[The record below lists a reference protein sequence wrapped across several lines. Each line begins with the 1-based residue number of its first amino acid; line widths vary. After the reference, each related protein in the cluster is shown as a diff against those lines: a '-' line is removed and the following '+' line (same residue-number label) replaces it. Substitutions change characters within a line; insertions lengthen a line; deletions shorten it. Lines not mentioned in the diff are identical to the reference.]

1 MFELSNVSI
10 ERRNNMQTRGR
21 TGEKVQVSGV
31 YKNNFGKQVTL
42 IKDDLF
48 PACPKEGKEIE
59 WQLQ

>member
-1 MFELSNVSI
+1 
-10 ERRNNMQTRGR
+10 MQTKGR

-31 YKNNFGKQVTL
+31 YKNSFGKQATL

-48 PACPKEGKEIE
+48 PACPKEGNEIE

>member
-1 MFELSNVSI
+1 
-10 ERRNNMQTRGR
+10 MQTRGK

-31 YKNNFGKQVTL
+31 YKNSFGKQVTL
-42 IKDDLF
+42 IKNDLF